1 MRQPLNNIP
10 AMATALT
17 QWQQRSH
24 KGCTGCEC
32 DSCMVRSLW
41 KIWTHYG
48 SFLIS
53 TSSRKFK

>member
-1 MRQPLNNIP
+1 
-10 AMATALT
+10 MATALT